1 MQLQL
6 NSRALMC
13 VCSNSESLYGAI
25 SAQNRIS
32 FLQFKHTH
40 THLNNLLVAKE
51 LATSLA
57 PMPQEA
63 PNAAMDP
70 KTMSQAY
77 AFLRM

>member
-1 MQLQL
+1 MQQL
-6 NSRALMC
+6 RKFVRSDQCTKQDL
-13 VCSNSESLYGAI
+13 LPAI
-25 SAQNRIS
+25 QT
-32 FLQFKHTH
+32 HTH